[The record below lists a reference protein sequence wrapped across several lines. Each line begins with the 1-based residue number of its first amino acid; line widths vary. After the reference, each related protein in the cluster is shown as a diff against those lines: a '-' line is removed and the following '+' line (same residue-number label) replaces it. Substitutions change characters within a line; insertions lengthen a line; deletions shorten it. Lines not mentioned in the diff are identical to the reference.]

1 VVAFFVRKNPFEQ
14 KCGIKFNDRTSE
26 KFMNEYWPIVVIILQ
41 LIFLE
46 GILSIDNAAVIGALV
61 SPLPDNQEVPWPGRL
76 QKLGKIL
83 HPFLGFQRLAALRV
97 GLLGAYIGRGAM
109 LFFTSFLIHNS
120 WIKLIGAVYLIH
132 LAFDNLEDMHGSGDD
147 DGSIEPIKVR
157 SFWATVLTVE
167 TMDLVFS
174 IDNVVAAVS
183 LSEQL
188 WVVLLGVGIGILTM
202 RFAAGIFSYAVEREP
217 ILKQA
222 AYILVLNIG
231 VELILDQVW
240 HIEIT
245 DLLRFGISV
254 LTILLA
260 LAYAHI
266 PFLQKFR
273 FVLIWLAQGIGII
286 NEFVDWLFL
295 PFKTLLNLVAG
306 LFVRTPEI
314 QRAE

>member
-1 VVAFFVRKNPFEQ
+1 
-14 KCGIKFNDRTSE
+14 
-26 KFMNEYWPIVVIILQ
+26 MNEYWPILVIVLQ

-61 SPLPDNQEVPWPGRL
+61 SPLPDNQDVPWPGVL
-76 QKLGKIL
+76 QKLGKML
-83 HPFLGFQRLAALRV
+83 HPFLGYQRLAALRV
-97 GLLGAYIGRGAM
+97 GLLGAYVGRGAM
-109 LFFTSFLIHNS
+109 LFLTSFLIHNS

-132 LAFDNLEDMHGSGDD
+132 LAFDNLEDMTSGDSD
-147 DGSIEPIKVR
+147 EDGEIKPIKVQ

-167 TMDLVFS
+167 IMDLIFS

-183 LSEQL
+183 LSDMI
-188 WVVLLGVGIGILTM
+188 WVVMLGVGIGILTM

-240 HIEIT
+240 HIEIP
-245 DLLRFGISV
+245 DLLRFGISIA
-254 LTILLA
+254 TIALA

-273 FVLIWLAQGIGII
+273 FVLVWFAQGIGIV
-286 NEFVDWLFL
+286 NEFVDWLFI
-295 PFKTLLNLVAG
+295 PFKAVFNLIVG
-306 LFVRTPEI
+306 LFVRLPNP
-314 QRAE
+314 QPAE